1 MTHPTTLRAC
11 MVPGCGRPHYGH
23 GYCRPHH
30 VRWLRHG
37 DPRADSPIAG
47 PGTGSGVLSVSGAHR
62 RVRAAR
68 GSAAGR
74 RCAGCGGVAAVWC
87 YDGADPAERVGP
99 NGRRY
104 SLDPARYRP
113 CCRFCMQQAAVDLR
127 TAFPRPRTRPALDVE
142 RAARLYVAGANSRG
156 LAALMGVS
164 PGTVRRALRA
174 HGVTIRPPVAVPR
187 RARRHR
193 ITAAPS
199 TTGSTPRD
207 PRTNYMNQ
215 PSSIFTNDSTI
226 HSRQPSTHTTT
237 TTNSQRTDQNQ
248 GQHNDPRDQCGPT
261 HQRSLGVGR
270 VPCGPAAPDEQDPRE
285 AE

>member
-1 MTHPTTLRAC
+1 MTGRAC
-11 MVPGCGRPHYGH
+11 VVPDCGRAHYGH
-23 GYCRPHH
+23 GYCRAHH
-30 VRWLRHG
+30 ARWLRHG
-37 DPRADSPIAG
+37 DPRADSPIAE
-47 PGTGSGVLSVSGAHR
+47 PATGAVVLSVSGAHR
-62 RVRAAR
+62 RVRSAR

-87 YDGADPAERVGP
+87 YDRTDSAECVGP

-104 SLDPARYRP
+104 SLDPDRYRP

-127 TAFPRPRTRPALDVE
+127 VAFPRPRPRPALDVE

-164 PGTVRRALRA
+164 PGAVRRALRA
-174 HGVTIRPPVAVPR
+174 HGVTIRPPIAVAR

-199 TTGSTPRD
+199 TTSSTPRD
-207 PRTNYMNQ
+207 HHTNDTNH
-215 PSSIFTNDSTI
+215 PSSIFTNDSAI

-237 TTNSQRTDQNQ
+237 TTSSQRTDQNQ
-248 GQHNDPRDQCGPT
+248 GQHKDPRAQSGPT
-261 HQRSLGVGR
+261 HQRSLGGGR
-270 VPCGPAAPDEQDPRE
+270 VPCEPAAPDEQDPRE